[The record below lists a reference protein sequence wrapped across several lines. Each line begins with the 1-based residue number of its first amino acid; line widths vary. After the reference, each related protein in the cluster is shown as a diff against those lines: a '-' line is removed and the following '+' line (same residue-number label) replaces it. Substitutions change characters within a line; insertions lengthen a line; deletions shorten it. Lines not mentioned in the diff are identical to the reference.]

1 MSFLAHELRIGQ
13 LFDFE
18 KFMHGKWR
26 KSTTN
31 LQQTNVYFLFLVW
44 INNLSRLV
52 SRKWPA
58 KLENTSPLNN
68 KLMKW
73 NEQTDSKKF
82 HSHLFAFVVCCLLN
96 IFLIQPKWS
105 SFVFAYRIL
114 CAAASPWCAVLC
126 SVVLFPKL
134 EHSIWSEC
142 IELNRNR
149 NQMCLLLAKN
159 VHKLDRFL
167 SRCWWYSTFE
177 SCQSCHSSFSQLI
190 QTIWFVV
197 YFIARFIN
205 VLSFLHC
212 SVLLHCFLCLY
223 FFFFAEIRKNFC
235 NNTRTNEK

>member
-1 MSFLAHELRIGQ
+1 MNVIFSARAVNWPAVRFWKIHAWKMKKIDNESSRNEC
-13 LFDFE
+13 LFF
-18 KFMHGKWR
+18 
-26 KSTTN
+26 
-31 LQQTNVYFLFLVW
+31 YFWFW

-58 KLENTSPLNN
+58 ELENISPLNN

-73 NEQTDSKKF
+73 NEQTDSNKF
-82 HSHLFAFVVCCLLN
+82 HSDLFAFVVCCLLN

-114 CAAASPWCAVLC
+114 CAAASLRCAVLCCALLC

-142 IELNRNR
+142 IELNRHR

-167 SRCWWYSTFE
+167 SRYWWYSTFK
-177 SCQSCHSSFSQLI
+177 SCQSCHLSFSQLM

-197 YFIARFIN
+197 YFIA
-205 VLSFLHC
+205 VLSMFLVFFI
-212 SVLLHCFLCLY
+212 VLCFFIVVCVSI
-223 FFFFAEIRKNFC
+223 FFC
-235 NNTRTNEK
+235 WNTQTLLQ